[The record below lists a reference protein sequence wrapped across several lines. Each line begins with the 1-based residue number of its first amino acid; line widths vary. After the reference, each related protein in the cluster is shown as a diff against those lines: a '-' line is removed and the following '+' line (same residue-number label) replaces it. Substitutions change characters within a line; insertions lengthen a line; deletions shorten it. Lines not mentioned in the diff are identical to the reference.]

1 MDFKY
6 VSLLRLSMG
15 NNTQARTLQ
24 TTETTLTVVRALEEH
39 GPVRVTELAD
49 RLDMASSTIH
59 SHLATLAEE
68 EFVAKDGDFYRL
80 SLEFLRLGTHVRN
93 LRDEHQVIQSYTKQL
108 AGETDCRAVFLVEEH
123 GRGVYLYTHSGKH
136 AVWSY
141 STVGK
146 QVPLHVSASGKAILA
161 ALPRQRVNE
170 IIDRHGLAPETG
182 QTITDRDEL
191 IEELDEI
198 QERGFA
204 FNYEEQLDGIKAVGV
219 SVTGP
224 DDRVIGSFSVAS
236 PAKRMDDE
244 WFGTELP
251 NKVLGIANEFE
262 LEISMP

>member
-161 ALPRQRVNE
+161 ALPRKRVNE
-170 IIDRHGLAPETG
+170 IIDIHGQSPESE
-182 QTITDRDEL
+182 QTIADRD
-191 IEELDEI
+191 
-198 QERGFA
+198 
-204 FNYEEQLDGIKAVGV
+204 
-219 SVTGP
+219 
-224 DDRVIGSFSVAS
+224 
-236 PAKRMDDE
+236 
-244 WFGTELP
+244 
-251 NKVLGIANEFE
+251 
-262 LEISMP
+262 